1 MARHAERPG
10 GDDMNSSCIGAM
22 DAASPRHRQE
32 ACRGRG
38 WRSGGAKVI
47 RWLMARGVGYGE
59 IVTYLDDALFEARQ
73 QAVAAIVKAG

>member
-1 MARHAERPG
+1 
-10 GDDMNSSCIGAM
+10 M